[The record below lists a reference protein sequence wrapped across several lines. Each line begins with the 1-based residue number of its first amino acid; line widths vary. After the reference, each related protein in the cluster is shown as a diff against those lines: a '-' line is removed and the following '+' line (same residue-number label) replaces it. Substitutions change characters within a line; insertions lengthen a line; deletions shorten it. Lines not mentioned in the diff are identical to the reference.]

1 MHGCADIYN
10 LPACKNSLELT
21 ANNPVT
27 AFQMIY
33 PKILTPIF
41 ICLCLAA
48 CDTQQQTAP
57 AEKTSPINEVTEK
70 ARPPLDLSLE
80 HLPAKVQQNSGE
92 LFFNQNETTEEN
104 SDLFN
109 LLNRDKT
116 EPKIKLSGKVFAD
129 EVKLVTRDYF
139 GAIKGVQINIEGNFK

>member
-21 ANNPVT
+21 ANDPVT

-41 ICLCLAA
+41 ICLCITA
-48 CDTQQQTAP
+48 CDTQQTAAP
-57 AEKTSPINEVTEK
+57 AEKNSPINEVTEK
-70 ARPPLDLSLE
+70 ARQPLDLSLE
-80 HLPAKVQQNSGE
+80 HLPVEAQQKTDA
-92 LFFNQNETTEEN
+92 LLINQNETTEEN

-109 LLNRDKT
+109 LLNRDKA
-116 EPKIKLSGKVFAD
+116 EPRIKLSGRLFAD
-129 EVKLVTRDYF
+129 ETRLEEKDYLNAIE
-139 GAIKGVQINIEGNFK
+139 GALINIEAKLR